1 MLIVFNI
8 NKMKYEFSVKPL
20 KLKDLV
26 MAVVCF

>member
-8 NKMKYEFSVKPL
+8 NKRKYEFSVKPFN
-20 KLKDLV
+20 LKDLV